1 VGTISSRQIRI
12 EAVWLPIEGA
22 EPALKY
28 LNDGLPKDA
37 QEHLEGMLQR
47 SPTLPAAF
55 YYDLGLV
62 YEVNGRLDD
71 AEAMYKRAAVL
82 EPNEL
87 FIKAIRDVRQPR

>member
-12 EAVWLPIEGA
+12 AAVWLPVDGA

-28 LNDGLPKDA
+28 LNDRLPKEA

-47 SPTLPAAF
+47 SRTLPASF

-71 AEAMYKRAAVL
+71 AEAMYKRAAAL

-87 FIKAIRDVRQPR
+87 FIKAIRDVRQSR